1 MNILLVQRCLECK
14 LLLQCKLAKDIA
26 MRIKLITNT
35 TMKLYNQYE
44 GSKQTPP
51 GGGTLQTQLHPHG

>member
-1 MNILLVQRCLECK
+1 
-14 LLLQCKLAKDIA
+14 

>member
-1 MNILLVQRCLECK
+1 
-14 LLLQCKLAKDIA
+14 

-51 GGGTLQTQLHPHG
+51 GGGTLQHNCTHMGDHSHLPTYDLQNKLEPIYII